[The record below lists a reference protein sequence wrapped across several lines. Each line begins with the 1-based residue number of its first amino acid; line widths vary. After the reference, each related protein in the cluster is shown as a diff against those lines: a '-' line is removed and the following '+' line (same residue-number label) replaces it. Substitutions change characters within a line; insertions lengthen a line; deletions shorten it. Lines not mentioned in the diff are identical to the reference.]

1 MLDKALGETRGP
13 LAIAEECLLQR
24 EKRLG
29 IDLVRDDVECQ
40 LTREVDLIKKCQRKM
55 KETIERAEMQLK

>member
-1 MLDKALGETRGP
+1 MLEKALGETRGP

-29 IDLVRDDVECQ
+29 IDLVKDDVEIQ
-40 LTREVDLIKKCQRKM
+40 LTRVKHYFCLILSKNHF
-55 KETIERAEMQLK
+55 LHV